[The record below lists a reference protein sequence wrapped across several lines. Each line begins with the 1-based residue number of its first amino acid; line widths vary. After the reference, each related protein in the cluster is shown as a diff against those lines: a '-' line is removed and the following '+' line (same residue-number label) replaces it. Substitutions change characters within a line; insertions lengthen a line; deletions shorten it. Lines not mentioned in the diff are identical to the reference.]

1 MPARPSPCPSR
12 ISTLQNHPAPATQNG
27 LRNVTRAIP
36 RFSALGCLCIGF
48 KKHTF
53 CSSISMTMP
62 RTKPPVI
69 SDIDR
74 SPRSRIHTSEGHR
87 TENHREVY
95 HRAFAR
101 TVLENHDPHD
111 PSRRSTMGFSY
122 GFPPK
127 KHLFLSDSGKV
138 RSCFWPKKT
147 EKKADLP
154 EIWLRLTAC
163 WLLLTRL
170 TCLVFLRR
178 SGWTIDELG
187 KPGCLENNCH
197 VGMDGMAYNPSKWWF
212 SGYIPS
218 GND

>member
-111 PSRRSTMGFSY
+111 PSRRSTIGFSY

-138 RSCFWPKKT
+138 RSCFWPKKNR
-147 EKKADLP
+147 KKG
-154 EIWLRLTAC
+154 RSSRNLTPSHC
-163 WLLLTRL
+163 LLTIADSSHVFGVSPAQRMNNWWVGKTRL
-170 TCLVFLRR
+170 PWKQLPC
-178 SGWTIDELG
+178 G
-187 KPGCLENNCH
+187 
-197 VGMDGMAYNPSKWWF
+197 DGRDGLQPIKMVIFWIYTLW
-212 SGYIPS
+212 
-218 GND
+218 